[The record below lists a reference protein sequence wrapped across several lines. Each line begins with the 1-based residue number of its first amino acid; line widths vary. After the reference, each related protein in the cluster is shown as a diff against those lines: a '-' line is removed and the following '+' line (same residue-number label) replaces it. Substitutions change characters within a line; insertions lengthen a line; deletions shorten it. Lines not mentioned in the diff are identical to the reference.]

1 MKKFEI
7 IDWPVASSQP
17 ETDETSWIVSSF
29 FKLFLL
35 NFLSAKKLHLVWNT
49 FNSLKH
55 CSTLTQSSDLNPGF
69 ILYRNAKV
77 SHQKHKAEKTL
88 VLRKRDRMEGEWC

>member
-1 MKKFEI
+1 MKQ
-7 IDWPVASSQP
+7 VG
-17 ETDETSWIVSSF
+17 
-29 FKLFLL
+29 LL
-35 NFLSAKKLHLVWNT
+35 AFSLSYFCSIFLSAKKLHLVWNT